1 MFKTILLHVDG
12 GAHQESRLRAAVL
25 PAGAIPAQRA
35 SRAAR
40 PPLRAANRVCLAVV
54 DPDEQPGLHGDEP
67 GADMAPHLARHGVP
81 VEVAALHIRAP
92 ESGALMDM
100 AHDCRA
106 GLLVA
111 GVFGHGYR
119 GWGLGGVTR
128 DRFGHAPAPLLTMH

>member
-1 MFKTILLHVDG
+1 MFKTILPHVDG

-25 PAGAIPAQRA
+25 LAGAIPAQRA
-35 SRAAR
+35 S
-40 PPLRAANRVCLAVV
+40 
-54 DPDEQPGLHGDEP
+54 
-67 GADMAPHLARHGVP
+67 HGVP

-119 GWGLGGVTR
+119 EWGLGGVTR
-128 DRFGHAPAPLLTMH
+128 DRFVHAPAPLLTMH